1 MASQEVNSLISA
13 RLQTEL
19 SAATEPDARLFSL
32 LLRAAAIVS
41 GDVLPPYQ
49 IAPIIQGQAD
59 IAKRF
64 LHQHL

>member
-19 SAATEPDARLFSL
+19 SADTEPDARLFSL

-41 GDVLPPYQ
+41 GDVPSLYQ
-49 IAPIIQGQAD
+49 IAPIIQRQAD